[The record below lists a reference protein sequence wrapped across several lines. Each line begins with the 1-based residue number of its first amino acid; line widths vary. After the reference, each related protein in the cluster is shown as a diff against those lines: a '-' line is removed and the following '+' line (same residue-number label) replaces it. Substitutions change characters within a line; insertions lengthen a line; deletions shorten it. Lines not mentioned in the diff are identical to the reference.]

1 MNRLK
6 LFLVCSALFA
16 AAPLSGAGL
25 LDFVFGKR
33 DIEVITVT
41 DMSPEGR
48 LVRRPT
54 PEKPVYY
61 LAVSVGFRDLGGLV
75 GGEKHPPDDEMIR
88 TISKVLA
95 KQGYLPATQNSPKP
109 TLALMLAWGTLN
121 TDLEYGF
128 NPDQPPRQRN
138 RQQILKFLG
147 GYKMGFSDSNF
158 DPLIP
163 QLGGLS
169 FMNFDSQQLYDLASE
184 DLYIAVVSAYDLN
197 ALAEKKKKML
207 WTTRISCPS
216 RGFWLG
222 DVLPTMMAISGPNIG
237 REMNKPSWV
246 NASEK
251 YKPDVKIGDPVMVEY
266 LEKGALPVVDAS
278 KTISTKSTKPPAK
291 SPPAKTTPASPEKP

>member
-6 LFLVCSALFA
+6 LFLVCSVLFA

-61 LAVSVGFRDLGGLV
+61 IAVSVGFRDLGGLV

-197 ALAEKKKKML
+197 ALADKKKKML

-251 YKPDVKIGDPVMVEY
+251 YKPDVRIGDPLMVEY
-266 LEKGALPVVDAS
+266 LDKGPLPVVDLS
-278 KTISTKSTKPPAK
+278 KTPANKSPKPPAR
-291 SPPAKTTPASPEKP
+291 SVPPRAAPPKPEKP